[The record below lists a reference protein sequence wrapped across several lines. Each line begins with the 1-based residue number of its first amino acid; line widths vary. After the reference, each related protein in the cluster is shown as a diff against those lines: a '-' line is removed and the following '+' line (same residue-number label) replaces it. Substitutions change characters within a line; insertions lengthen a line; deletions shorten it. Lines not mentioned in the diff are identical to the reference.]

1 MNIVEVKYRSVL
13 SLNPK
18 PNPNP
23 HIDIIH
29 ISPYPTEYHYM
40 ILALSNPRNLPYNLV
55 YRMQIKKSLLTK

>member
-29 ISPYPTEYHYM
+29 IYVFASELGG
-40 ILALSNPRNLPYNLV
+40 IQN
-55 YRMQIKKSLLTK
+55 